1 MLKVAWGQFFNIQH
15 VSFCVLIQM
24 VLGVSKTGY
33 LQVVIKCLRCKLKK
47 SSKNSEP
54 VKLLLFKF
62 NVVALVSRGTQ
73 RESFIEQDLKTTTKH
88 D

>member
-1 MLKVAWGQFFNIQH
+1 
-15 VSFCVLIQM
+15 M

-47 SSKNSEP
+47 SMQINSEP

-62 NVVALVSRGTQ
+62 NVEALVSRGTQ

>member
-1 MLKVAWGQFFNIQH
+1 MFEVQIKKVQI
-15 VSFCVLIQM
+15 
-24 VLGVSKTGY
+24 
-33 LQVVIKCLRCKLKK
+33 
-47 SSKNSEP
+47 NSEP

-62 NVVALVSRGTQ
+62 NLEALVSRGTQ